1 MDNKKVVLITGASS
15 GFGHQVA
22 QALLGVGSASSACAG
37 LSSSSG
43 LCSDGGYIVCAAARR
58 VEMMDDLAAAGA
70 MVLGLDVTDADSC
83 ASCVEAVVARY
94 GRVDVLVNNA
104 GFGSYGTI
112 EQVSMEQAR
121 YQFDVNVFG
130 MAAMVRAVLPGMR
143 ERRSG
148 QIINTSSVV
157 GDVSMAGLGW
167 YAATKHAV
175 EAISVALRQEVRG
188 LGIRVSLI
196 KPGAVRTGFEGV
208 MLKTLDGAVG
218 SSDPLSSSSSLSSLS
233 RDYGALMEGFRQFNV
248 DMYRNAP
255 GPDGTVR
262 AVVRAIQARRPKFKY
277 RTTSTSKM
285 LPVAVLIMG
294 GRVYDWLVLKLIFR
308 GRR

>member
-148 QIINTSSVV
+148 LIINTSSVV

-218 SSDPLSSSSSLSSLS
+218 SATSSSDSLSK
-233 RDYGALMEGFRQFNV
+233 DYGALMEGFRQFNV

-285 LPVAVLIMG
+285 LPVAVLVMG